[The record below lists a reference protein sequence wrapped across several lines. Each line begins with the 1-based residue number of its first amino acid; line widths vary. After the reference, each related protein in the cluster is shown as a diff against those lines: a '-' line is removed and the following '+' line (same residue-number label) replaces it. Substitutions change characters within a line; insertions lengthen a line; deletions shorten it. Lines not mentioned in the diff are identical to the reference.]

1 MATAGRKTVLDEEER
16 ESLLPAP
23 PAGERAL
30 AAPPG
35 EERASQP
42 PAALSTGE
50 TAFPSGTVSV
60 K

>member
-16 ESLLPAP
+16 ESLLPAS
-23 PAGERAL
+23 PAGERA
-30 AAPPG
+30 
-35 EERASQP
+35 SQP
-42 PAALSTGE
+42 AAALPTGE